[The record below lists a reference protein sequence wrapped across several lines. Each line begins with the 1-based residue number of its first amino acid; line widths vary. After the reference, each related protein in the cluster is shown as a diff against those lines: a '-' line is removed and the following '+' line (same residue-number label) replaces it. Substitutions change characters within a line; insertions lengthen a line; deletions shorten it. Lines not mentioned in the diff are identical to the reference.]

1 MVITTTQKGILIDLP
16 NINSIANACNLAF
29 LYSPCKPPVT
39 EVVYV
44 EQTTSIPVARDPEST
59 ANWMQTLNFTSSTG
73 NRGSGHSGDHHSLLP
88 NSADSVKSSFS
99 TGSGGSG
106 DPLIQSSP
114 AGSSHLVYAHL
125 NMKQTQIQPPSNDDP
140 VQYAQIAHQDKL

>member
-16 NINSIANACNLAF
+16 NINSNANACNLAF

-39 EVVYV
+39 EVLYV
-44 EQTTSIPVARDPEST
+44 EQTTSRPVVRDPENM
-59 ANWMQTLNFTSSTG
+59 ANWMQTLNFAPSTG
-73 NRGSGHSGDHHSLLP
+73 NRDSGHSGDHSLPP
-88 NSADSVKSSFS
+88 NSADSVKSSSS

-125 NMKQTQIQPPSNDDP
+125 NVKQTQIQPPSNDDT
-140 VQYAQIAHQDKL
+140 VQYAQIEHQDKL